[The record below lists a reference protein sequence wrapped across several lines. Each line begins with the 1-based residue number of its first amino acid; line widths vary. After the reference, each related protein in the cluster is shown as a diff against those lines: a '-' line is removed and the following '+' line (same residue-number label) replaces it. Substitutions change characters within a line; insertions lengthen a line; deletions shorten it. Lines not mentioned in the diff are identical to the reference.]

1 VGTLRDI
8 DDASFASEVLQAD
21 GLVVVD
27 FWAPW
32 CGPCRTV
39 SKVLEDVADKTAGK
53 VKIVKMNID
62 DNQEQALAYN
72 VMLLPTVM
80 VFKGGEVQDRL
91 QGGVAPSKIT
101 AMIDEHLEG

>member
-1 VGTLRDI
+1 MGTLLDI
-8 DDASFASEVLQAD
+8 NDATFATEVLQAKE
-21 GLVVVD
+21 LVVVD

-39 SKVLEDVADKTAGK
+39 SKVLEDVQAKVGPK

-62 DNQEQALAYN
+62 ENQEQALAYN
-72 VMLLPTVM
+72 VMLLPTVI
-80 VFKGGEVQDRL
+80 VFKNGEIQDRL

-101 AMIDEHLEG
+101 SMIDAHLEG